1 VEQNDIKIT
10 VSKDG
15 NVWCAFVGKD
25 LQEGIAGFGDTPKE
39 AIEELCNE
47 KDFTTLCDE
56 QH

>member
-1 VEQNDIKIT
+1 VEQNEIKIT

-47 KDFTTLCDE
+47 KDFTILCDE